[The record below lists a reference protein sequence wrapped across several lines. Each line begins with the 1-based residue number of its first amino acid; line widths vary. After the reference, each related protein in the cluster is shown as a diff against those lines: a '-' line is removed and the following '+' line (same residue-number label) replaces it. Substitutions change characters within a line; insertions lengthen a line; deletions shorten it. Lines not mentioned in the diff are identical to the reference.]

1 MKLAQVNLK
10 QTIPSSGAFSTAC
23 LSTSKGI
30 ELTYEAGIVTAKH
43 GDVTM
48 LIPMANVL
56 SMRPLAEAKT
66 AKK

>member
-43 GDVTM
+43 GEITM
-48 LIPMANVL
+48 LIPMANVI
-56 SMRPLAEAKT
+56 SMKPFVEAKP